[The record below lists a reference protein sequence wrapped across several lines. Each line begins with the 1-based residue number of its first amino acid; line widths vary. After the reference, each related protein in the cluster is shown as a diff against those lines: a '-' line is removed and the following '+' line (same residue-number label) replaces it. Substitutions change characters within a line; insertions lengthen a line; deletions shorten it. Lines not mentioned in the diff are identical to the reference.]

1 MTSNDTNDPWVN
13 AMYLS
18 LGMDLAR
25 PQTFHKACNILSITY
40 LNFS

>member
-18 LGMDLAR
+18 LGIDLAR
-25 PQTFHKACNILSITY
+25 ASDLPQSM
-40 LNFS
+40 